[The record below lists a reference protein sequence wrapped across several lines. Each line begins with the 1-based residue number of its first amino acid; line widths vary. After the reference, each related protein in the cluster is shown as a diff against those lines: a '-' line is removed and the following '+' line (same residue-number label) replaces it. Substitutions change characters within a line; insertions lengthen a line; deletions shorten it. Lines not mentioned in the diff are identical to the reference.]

1 MSTYSSMTRH
11 RLEMPN
17 DGRKEIVEM
26 NWEITGSRLG
36 ESESIQAQYLNDML
50 DAVKELAISGYVT
63 ILVARKEG

>member
-1 MSTYSSMTRH
+1 
-11 RLEMPN
+11 MPN